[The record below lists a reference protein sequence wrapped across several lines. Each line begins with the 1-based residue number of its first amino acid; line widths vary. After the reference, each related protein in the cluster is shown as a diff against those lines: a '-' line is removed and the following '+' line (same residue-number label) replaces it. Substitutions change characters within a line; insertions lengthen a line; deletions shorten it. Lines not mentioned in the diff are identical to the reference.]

1 MTITL
6 NEGIALGAL
15 LCNIILTSLALWR
28 GCQAV
33 KEIRGLRKDRN
44 GSGSASFIVPLMIL
58 AMLTPALAE
67 DHVHTDG
74 SDWIRSGKH
83 LNSKGESCCGLHDC
97 TEIDGAGISTTS
109 AGYFI
114 RGLRE
119 TVPYS
124 ETKRSEDG
132 KYWRCQWGGERKC
145 FFAPPPST

>member
-1 MTITL
+1 MRSQVIVL
-6 NEGIALGAL
+6 IAFVL
-15 LCNIILTSLALWR
+15 LL
-28 GCQAV
+28 
-33 KEIRGLRKDRN
+33 
-44 GSGSASFIVPLMIL
+44 
-58 AMLTPALAE
+58 LTPARADGPPGPILP
-67 DHVHTDG
+67 HIHNDG

-83 LNSKGESCCGLHDC
+83 INGKGESCCGLNDC
-97 TEIDGAGISTTS
+97 TEIEGRAISTTPS
-109 AGYFI
+109 GYFI